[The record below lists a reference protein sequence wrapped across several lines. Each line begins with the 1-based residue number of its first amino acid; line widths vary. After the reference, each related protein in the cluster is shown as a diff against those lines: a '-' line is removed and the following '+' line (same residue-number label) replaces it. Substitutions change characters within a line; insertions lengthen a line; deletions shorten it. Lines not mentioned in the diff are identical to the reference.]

1 MTRDATLELFKAVRT
16 ALIGDTAIAT
26 AVSTRI
32 ATDWGVQLAA
42 PFIRL
47 SVPSVRP
54 WEDDCGEGSEYTL
67 RVHVFASDRATTG
80 NIAARVREVLQDAS
94 LTVTGSDLWWC
105 DYDQTINAQDPDDP
119 TLTMAVVAFKAVT
132 TASE

>member
-26 AVSTRI
+26 AVSTRVAI
-32 ATDWGVQLAA
+32 DWGVQLTA

-47 SVPSVRP
+47 SCPSVRP
-54 WEDDCGEGSEYTL
+54 WESDCGEGSEYTL
-67 RVHVFASDRATTG
+67 RVHVFANDRATTG
-80 NIAARVREVLQDAS
+80 NIAARVREVLQDAQ

-132 TASE
+132 TS